1 MRMWRVLLFLVWLG
15 ALGAAAVWIGNRPGS
30 LVVQWLGYRIEAPV
44 GVAIVVVLLLM
55 AAAALLYHLWRLLV
69 TAPRRIAHG
78 RASNRR
84 RHGYRA
90 LTQGMVAV
98 AAGDAG
104 EARRQQKRAA
114 ALLDEPPLTLL
125 LAAQAAQL
133 EGDETA
139 ARRYFEEM
147 LKRPETAFLG
157 VRGLLMQA
165 MRTGDTAEALRWAA
179 RAHAERPHA
188 AWATTA
194 LLDLQLQ
201 SGAWEAAERT
211 LREAA
216 RLKAIGAQEAGRK
229 RAVLLA
235 EVALRSDDRTG
246 QALPG
251 AREAV
256 KLAPSF
262 LPARLALIRLL
273 ALAGRR
279 REAARAIEQAWALLP
294 HPALAA
300 AHAALEPGEKPL
312 DRVRRFE
319 RLFAV
324 GPRNREALL
333 TMAEVDLD
341 AGLWGPARQT
351 LEQALEL
358 EGHAPGAL
366 PPAASDGAAA
376 AAPKVPSARLCRLMA
391 RLEEGERQDGAAARR
406 WLMAASLGGPEPA
419 WVCDKCGTPAAE
431 WSARCAHCGSFDT
444 LEWRPLPWPGEVR
457 LPAVAAVEPARPG
470 LPPVVGADKPPAA
483 PVDAA
488 RLVN

>member
-1 MRMWRVLLFLVWLG
+1 MWRALLFLVWI
-15 ALGAAAVWIGNRPGS
+15 AVLGAAAVWVGNRPGT
-30 LVVQWLGYRIEAPV
+30 LVVQWLGYRVEAPV
-44 GVAIVVVLLLM
+44 GVAIVVLLILM

-69 TAPRRIAHG
+69 TAPRKIAHS

-104 EARRQQKRAA
+104 EARRQQRRAA

-165 MRTGDTAEALRWAA
+165 IRTGDTAEALRWAA

-188 AWATTA
+188 AWATAT

-201 SGAWEAAERT
+201 SGAWDAAERT

-216 RLKAIGAQEAGRK
+216 RLKAIGAEEVSRK

-235 EVALRSDDRTG
+235 EAALRSDDRTG

-256 KLAPSF
+256 KLAPAF
-262 LPARLALIRLL
+262 LPARLALTRLL
-273 ALAGRR
+273 SLTGRR
-279 REAARAIEQAWALLP
+279 REAAKAIEQAWALQP

-300 AHAALEPGEKPL
+300 AYAALEPGEKPI

-319 RLFAV
+319 RLFAA
-324 GPRNREALL
+324 GPRSREALL
-333 TMAEVDLD
+333 TMAEVNLD
-341 AGLWGPARQT
+341 AGLWGPARQD

-358 EGHAPGAL
+358 EGHAAGTVPTTA
-366 PPAASDGAAA
+366 DGGGPVAKA
-376 AAPKVPSARLCRLMA
+376 VPSARLCRLMA
-391 RLEEGERQDGAAARR
+391 RLEEGETQDGGAARR

-419 WVCDKCGTPAAE
+419 WVCDKCGTPAAA

-444 LEWRPLPWPGEVR
+444 LEWRPLPWPGEGR
-457 LPAVAAVEPARPG
+457 LPAVPGATEPPRPG
-470 LPPVVGADKPPAA
+470 LPPAAGTGASDPAA